1 MNKIR
6 HDSGEYKYFGETYYD
21 GQGNICPLCGGKI
34 KHPYTGYVT
43 TEEIEEDFESC
54 LWMEHVDEGRSTI
67 GYIPICKN
75 INKT

>member
-1 MNKIR
+1 MNKII

-34 KHPYTGYVT
+34 KHEYTGIVT
-43 TEEIEEDFESC
+43 SEQMEEDSNSC
-54 LWMEHVDEGRSTI
+54 LWGECIDGGRGTI
-67 GYIPICKN
+67 GYKPICKN